1 MYKKQSSIYEIIM
14 SESTATKE
22 SNEVATRSSSYA
34 DCDGEGDNQG
44 HDSSSL
50 TIAATA
56 TAQDNDANND
66 DVVCNVNES
75 KSVAYKDLP
84 PIPIINNTES
94 SSRQQNENN
103 NNGNAILLFYQYV
116 EPFWTK
122 MEHTKAIK
130 KVIEIGTRYDI
141 TGRGRIAQ
149 EGLNC
154 TLTGTSTNIRT
165 FCYELRNWL
174 PTIFNQTDFKITDNI
189 HTSKIFK
196 SLSIRKCNE
205 LVAYGLNGEHKAPSI
220 SKFGGTHLNA
230 IEYHKAI
237 QDNNTVIIDVRNA
250 YETEI
255 GTFQPP
261 KNGATLLNPKMRNS
275 IEFPKWLSQEST
287 QKQLHNKK
295 VLM

>member
-1 MYKKQSSIYEIIM
+1 M

-66 DVVCNVNES
+66 DANNDDVVCNVNES

-94 SSRQQNENN
+94 SISQQNEN

-130 KVIEIGTRYDI
+130 KVIHK
-141 TGRGRIAQ
+141 
-149 EGLNC
+149 N
-154 TLTGTSTNIRT
+154 
-165 FCYELRNWL
+165 FC
-174 PTIFNQTDFKITDNI
+174 
-189 HTSKIFK
+189 SV
-196 SLSIRKCNE
+196 
-205 LVAYGLNGEHKAPSI
+205 LVKLAS
-220 SKFGGTHLNA
+220 
-230 IEYHKAI
+230 
-237 QDNNTVIIDVRNA
+237 
-250 YETEI
+250 
-255 GTFQPP
+255 
-261 KNGATLLNPKMRNS
+261 
-275 IEFPKWLSQEST
+275 
-287 QKQLHNKK
+287 NK
-295 VLM
+295 